1 MRRTLSNSPLKGESM
16 SPMRPMRLIRL
27 MGLMGLLVLLAACS
41 KEAAV
46 EEPVEAAICF
56 GGNLE
61 ENAEVVA
68 GTRAES
74 SLAENGIT
82 SFKVWAYK
90 NMSVTTGNYGD
101 LQTVMPGY
109 TVNFLGGSHTTNTNA
124 AGWEYVGQQQTV
136 NQEEQT
142 IKYWDLNAEA
152 YRFFA
157 IAGAYETNG
166 TNGTFTLEMDGSTPE
181 KAAAT
186 PYYSA
191 LWFKT
196 KGELQANNA
205 LLSKQPVKLQFYSP
219 FAKVRFIFRFI
230 DPTLTRNSLM
240 DVNFLPSDAITIT
253 RENDEITA
261 TTITINDNIAVKGQ
275 YTISYPLTGTGTAV
289 TGPTYAVANEGGYL
303 KAFTQDYYETEE
315 SSDQL
320 AEYWYYVLPHQA
332 SPEINRAKGYTLV
345 ATLNGKIK
353 SAVVPEQYMEWKR
366 GYTYTYV
373 FKVTDIDGIAFDEV
387 LVWVNQWHQGGT
399 QNQKVHNW

>member
-1 MRRTLSNSPLKGESM
+1 
-16 SPMRPMRLIRL
+16 
-27 MGLMGLLVLLAACS
+27 MGLMGLLFLLAACS

-68 GTRAES
+68 GTRAET

-90 NMSVTTGNYGD
+90 NMSDGD
-101 LQTVMPGY
+101 LQTVMPGF
-109 TVNFLGGSHTTNTNA
+109 TVNYLGGAHSTNSNA
-124 AGWEYVGQQQTV
+124 AGWEYVGQQPE
-136 NQEEQT
+136 NGLEQT

-157 IAGAYETNG
+157 ITGAYETNEANG
-166 TNGTFTLEMDGSTPE
+166 TKTFTLEMDGSTPE

-186 PYYSA
+186 PYYSE
-191 LWFKT
+191 LWFKA
-196 KGELQANNA
+196 KADLVSDE
-205 LLSKQPVKLQFYSP
+205 SYKQPVKLQFYSP

-253 RENDEITA
+253 RDVNDEITA
-261 TTITINDNIAVKGQ
+261 VTINENENIAVKGT
-275 YTISYPLTGTGTAV
+275 YTVSYPLTGTGTTV
-289 TGPTYAVANEGGYL
+289 TGPTYTVDDADVNTDGVKDGYL
-303 KAFTQDYYETEE
+303 EAFTQDYYETEE

-332 SPEINRAKGYTLV
+332 SPEINPAKGYTLV

-373 FKVTDIDGIAFDEV
+373 FKVTEIDGIAFDEV
-387 LVWVNQWHQGGT
+387 LVWVNQWAQGGT

>member
-1 MRRTLSNSPLKGESM
+1 
-16 SPMRPMRLIRL
+16 
-27 MGLMGLLVLLAACS
+27 MGLLVLLVACS

-68 GTRAES
+68 GTRAET

-157 IAGAYETNG
+157 ITGAYETNEANG
-166 TNGTFTLEMDGSTPE
+166 TNETFTLEMDGSTPE

-196 KGELQANNA
+196 KGELKADDA

-253 RENDEITA
+253 RDGNDEITA
-261 TTITINDNIAVKGQ
+261 TTIEKNDNIVVKGT
-275 YTISYPLTGTGTAV
+275 YTVSYPLTGTGTTV
-289 TGPTYAVANEGGYL
+289 TGPTYTVDDADVNTDGVKDGYL
-303 KAFTQDYYETEE
+303 EAFTQDYYETEE

-332 SPEINRAKGYTLV
+332 NPEINPAKGYTLV

-353 SAVVPEQYMEWKR
+353 SAVVPAQYMEWKR

-373 FKVTDIDGIAFDEV
+373 FKVTEIDGIAFDEV
-387 LVWVNQWHQGGT
+387 LVWVNQWAPGGT

>member
-1 MRRTLSNSPLKGESM
+1 
-16 SPMRPMRLIRL
+16 
-27 MGLMGLLVLLAACS
+27 MGLLVLLAACS

-68 GTRAES
+68 GTRAET

-101 LQTVMPGY
+101 LQTVMPGF
-109 TVNFLGGSHTTNTNA
+109 TVNYLGGAHSTNSNA
-124 AGWEYVGQQQTV
+124 AGWEYVGQQPE
-136 NQEEQT
+136 NGLEQT

-157 IAGAYETNG
+157 IAGGDGAYETNG
-166 TNGTFTLEMDGSTPE
+166 AYGFTLTADGSTPE

-191 LWFKT
+191 LWFKA
-196 KGELQANNA
+196 KADLKSNE
-205 LLSKQPVKLQFYSP
+205 SYKQPVKLQLYSP

-253 RENDEITA
+253 RDGNDEITA
-261 TTITINDNIAVKGQ
+261 TNITNNGNIAVKGT
-275 YTISYPLTGTGTAV
+275 YTVSYPLTGTETTV

-332 SPEINRAKGYTLV
+332 SPVINPAKGYTLV